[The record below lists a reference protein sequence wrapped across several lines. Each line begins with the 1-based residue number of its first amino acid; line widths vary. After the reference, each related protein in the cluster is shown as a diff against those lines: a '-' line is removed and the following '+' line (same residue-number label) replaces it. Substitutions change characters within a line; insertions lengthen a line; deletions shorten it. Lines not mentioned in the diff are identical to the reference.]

1 MECEP
6 TRFLLIPDPYTI
18 LSSMLRFQTRPPGA
32 EALGRL
38 PKSDAPEKFW
48 AIVEPYCADISQE
61 DMKVFKY
68 V

>member
-1 MECEP
+1 
-6 TRFLLIPDPYTI
+6 
-18 LSSMLRFQTRPPGA
+18 MLRFQTRPPGA

-68 V
+68 EIGRAHV